1 MAYLQT
7 LEGVPRFGEVSQERR
22 EAVRNAFDYFWK
34 THFDVLD
41 PVERFYKT
49 FMSLTL
55 AYTDEEIR
63 TLCDRPNLHPD
74 AKKAWEYFEIQRGR
88 ERAAVQAAE
97 AASAAEAARRKAE
110 AQAEAEAERDA
121 LDERRRMEKE
131 VIIMDPSGEV
141 SQDVEEIK
149 PEPQEGGISEEQI
162 IQEAQTAINEGD
174 NMEQEIQ
181 LQTQIITPGRD
192 WTKIDETSNT
202 ISYEDENGDIHIV
215 EKKKSGLGWLLAA
228 AAAFWFFG

>member
-1 MAYLQT
+1 MTYLQT
-7 LEGVPRFGEVSQERR
+7 LEGVPRFGQVSQDRR
-22 EAVRNAFDYFWK
+22 EAVRNAFDYFYK

-49 FMSLTL
+49 FMSLTFV
-55 AYTDEEIR
+55 YTDEEIR
-63 TLCDRPNLHPD
+63 TLYDRPDLHPD
-74 AKKAWEYFEIQRGR
+74 AKKARDYFEIQRGR
-88 ERAAVQAAE
+88 ERAAAQAAE

-121 LDERRRMEKE
+121 LDARRRMDKE
-131 VIIMDPSGEV
+131 IVIMDPSGEV
-141 SQDVEEIK
+141 SQDVEDIK
-149 PEPQEGGISEEQI
+149 PEPQDGGISEEQI

-181 LQTQIITPGRD
+181 LQTQIITPGSD

>member
-1 MAYLQT
+1 MTYLQT
-7 LEGVPRFGEVSQERR
+7 LEGVPRFGEVSQDRR
-22 EAVRNAFDYFWK
+22 EAVRNAFDYFYK
-34 THFDVLD
+34 THFDVID

-49 FMSLTL
+49 FMSLTFV
-55 AYTDEEIR
+55 YTDEEIR
-63 TLCDRPNLHPD
+63 TLYDRPDLHPD
-74 AKKAWEYFEIQRGR
+74 AKKARDYFEIQRGR
-88 ERAAVQAAE
+88 ERAAAQAAE

-110 AQAEAEAERDA
+110 AQAEAEAER
-121 LDERRRMEKE
+121 RMDKE
-131 VIIMDPSGEV
+131 IVIMDPSGEV

-149 PEPQEGGISEEQI
+149 PEPQDGGISEEQI

-181 LQTQIITPGRD
+181 LQTQIITPGSD

-228 AAAFWFFG
+228 AAAFWFLG

>member
-22 EAVRNAFDYFWK
+22 EMVRNAFDYFWK
-34 THFDVLD
+34 THFDALD

-49 FMSLTL
+49 FMSLTFV
-55 AYTDEEIR
+55 YSDEEIS
-63 TLCDRPNLHPD
+63 TLIDRPDLHPD
-74 AKKAWEYFEIQRGR
+74 AKKAWDYFEIQRGR

-97 AASAAEAARRKAE
+97 AASAAEAARIKAA

-121 LDERRRMEKE
+121 LDERRRMDKE
-131 VIIMDPSGEV
+131 IIIMDPSGEV

-149 PEPQEGGISEEQI
+149 PEPQDGGISEEQI

-174 NMEQEIQ
+174 TMEQEIQ
-181 LQTQIITPGRD
+181 LQTQIITPGSD